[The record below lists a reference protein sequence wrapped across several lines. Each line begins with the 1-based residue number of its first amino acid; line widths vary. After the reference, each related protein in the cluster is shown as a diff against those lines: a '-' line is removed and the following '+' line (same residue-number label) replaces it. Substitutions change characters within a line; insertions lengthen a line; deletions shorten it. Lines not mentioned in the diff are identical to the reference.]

1 MEQYGI
7 KTLHEHR
14 ASLEQKARFYYSLLL
29 SLCHYYYYYYI
40 IITIIIMAYCQVGDI
55 FSVCRKIYR
64 AEDGA
69 LLLYGED
76 VYCVSSLLR
85 Q

>member
-1 MEQYGI
+1 MAL
-7 KTLHEHR
+7 KRCTSTEHLWNR
-14 ASLEQKARFYYSLLL
+14 KLVSIIR
-29 SLCHYYYYYYI
+29 YYYYFIIIIIIII